1 MIFSSRL
8 PAENRSAI
16 IDKINQV
23 CSHLGIQPNWL
34 MAVINFETAGTF
46 STSIENPHTG
56 ATGLIQFMPS
66 TAEGLGTSTEELA
79 SMSFIRQLD
88 FVERYYTPYRGKVKS
103 FVDLYLATFWP
114 AAIGKPDDFV
124 IESSRV
130 SAATIA
136 RQNPVFD
143 PLKRGY
149 VTVGS
154 IKTALLLKTPTEYA
168 KELVTSNGGTF
179 AILAGSIITI
189 ILIKNLFS

>member
-23 CSHLGIQPNWL
+23 SSHLGIEPSWL

-46 STSIENPHTG
+46 STSIQNPHTG

-66 TAEGLGTSTEELA
+66 TAQGLGTSTEELA
-79 SMSFIRQLD
+79 QMSFIRQLD
-88 FVERYYTPYRGKVKS
+88 FVQRYYAPYKGKVKS

-114 AAIGKPDDFV
+114 AAIGKSDDYV
-124 IESSRV
+124 LESSRV

-136 RQNPVFD
+136 RQNPIFD

-154 IKTALLLKTPTEYA
+154 IKTALLLKTPAEYA